1 MYIVV
6 PTRKKINVK
15 FFSERMLLKKKTA
28 GPYLALTDFFTK
40 ILNRIRRLFR
50 INSGAAGLA
59 LRLPFNNNLQLIGFT
74 SLRIP
79 ALEKFNA

>member
-1 MYIVV
+1 M

-15 FFSERMLLKKKTA
+15 FFSQRLLLKKIA

-74 SLRIP
+74 SLQMRIP
-79 ALEKFNA
+79 TLEKFNA